1 MIFGVLVSAQVS
13 SNLILLYVEYLNFSR
28 LQNKNYILWQ
38 ICTVHKSYGLDL
50 CKTWLRMQKKG
61 SISTTEQ
68 IASYTLSHFAKKQTF
83 LTACKNT
90 MR

>member
-1 MIFGVLVSAQVS
+1 MWFK
-13 SNLILLYVEYLNFSR
+13 E
-28 LQNKNYILWQ
+28 
-38 ICTVHKSYGLDL
+38 DL

-68 IASYTLSHFAKKQTF
+68 IASYTLSHFAKKPF